1 MEPPIQQD
9 ADKPQELDA
18 FLHVIHPHLQSL
30 VAALRNLLREAGNHD
45 DAGVQTTDSALA
57 EIHAKLQHA
66 PPTLFEAPSLQVTVT
81 STNFAP
87 WTTSVQDVLR
97 QLKLSIN
104 KLRDASASIDAID
117 WSAWRMRF
125 RELKL
130 CQDIIAD
137 SLQRVNP
144 GTLEAMSKYRA
155 SKSESPLTDRDR
167 DILRHMHA
175 EKIDSNSPGTQTA
188 IMQCLKLGSNTKKV
202 FKNLIGRGYLDAKRG
217 HGTWITDRGKEA
229 ARSLRDSR

>member
-1 MEPPIQQD
+1 MEPPIQEPPIQQD
-9 ADKPQELDA
+9 ADKSQELDA
-18 FLHVIHPHLQSL
+18 FLHLIHPHLQSL

-45 DAGVQTTDSALA
+45 DTGVQTTDSALA

-137 SLQRVNP
+137 SLQRIDP
-144 GTLEAMSKYRA
+144 EASVAMPKDRVPR
-155 SKSESPLTDRDR
+155 SESPLTDRDR
-167 DILRHMHA
+167 KILGYMYDNDF
-175 EKIDSNSPGTQTA
+175 DSNRPSKQPA
-188 IMQCLKLGSNTKKV
+188 ILQSLRLGSNTKKV
-202 FKNLIGRGYLDAKRG
+202 FKKVHPRLL
-217 HGTWITDRGKEA
+217 WVE
-229 ARSLRDSR
+229 L